1 MRTLIRDVRVFDGTA
16 LTDHADVL
24 IEDGALAAYDG
35 GRADEEVPGAGRT
48 LLPGLIDAHTH
59 VLTGASRRR

>member
-24 IEDGALAAYDG
+24 IEDGALPRTTAAWLT
-35 GRADEEVPGAGRT
+35 RRCQARAGRCCR
-48 LLPGLIDAHTH
+48 A
-59 VLTGASRRR
+59 